1 MVLSAHSGWRQGPAH
16 GGTIKR
22 RRAFC
27 LQLEIMHRF
36 KDCQHAAPLKEEM
49 ELMKKSDDC
58 FSGFIIPRALPK
70 ARAKARIHKICNL
83 ALTFGRV
90 QQVPICV

>member
-1 MVLSAHSGWRQGPAH
+1 MVLSAHGGWRQQPVHKERKKEDILFINFERGE
-16 GGTIKR
+16 R
-22 RRAFC
+22 
-27 LQLEIMHRF
+27 
-36 KDCQHAAPLKEEM
+36 LKTDSTLLSWKSDM
-49 ELMKKSDDC
+49 KLMKMPDNC